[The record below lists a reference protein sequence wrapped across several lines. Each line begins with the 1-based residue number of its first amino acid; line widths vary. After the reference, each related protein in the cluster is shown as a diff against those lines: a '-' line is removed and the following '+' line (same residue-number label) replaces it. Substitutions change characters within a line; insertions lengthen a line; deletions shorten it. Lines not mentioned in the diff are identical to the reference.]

1 MRWVLLAVTPFL
13 LATAVLV
20 ALPHLRDAGIVLRTL
35 DPVALPAAAVAVLAE
50 AVSLTAASRASRL
63 LLGPDAPAFRHV
75 LGVDIVAQGV
85 RSLLPGGAATSAG
98 ARISL
103 LERFGVSA
111 SAAASSATTGVVVS
125 NLVLSALFLFGL
137 AVAARAAP
145 PPLVS
150 GAIGLVLAL
159 VVTSG
164 AVGWLLLRHPA
175 AARRTA
181 VRWSSP
187 LRRFA
192 HRPSGAVVAEY
203 VDALA
208 SGLRRLRS
216 PRAFGA
222 LFAWTV
228 LNWAADLGA
237 FGLMVA
243 AAGAHPRPEVVI
255 LTYGL
260 VNILATVPVTPGAVG
275 IVEGAAVA
283 SLHLAG
289 VPTAVAL
296 VGVLGWRL
304 VEYWLPLVAALVAT
318 PVVLVASRR
327 RPDPAGLGRTF
338 ATRRRRPRP
347 RPWPHGHPRTPP
359 RRTADRP

>member
-1 MRWVLLAVTPFL
+1 VLIAVTPL
-13 LATAVLV
+13 LMATAVLV
-20 ALPHLRDAGIVLRTL
+20 ALPHLRDAGIVLRRL
-35 DPVALPAAAVAVLAE
+35 DPVALPAAAAAALGE
-50 AVSLTAASRASRL
+50 AVSLIAASRASRL
-63 LLGPDAPAFRHV
+63 LLGPDAPAYRLV
-75 LGVDIVAQGV
+75 LGVDLVAQGV

-98 ARISL
+98 VRISL

-111 SAAASSATTGVVVS
+111 SAAASAASTGVVVS
-125 NLVLSALFLFGL
+125 NLVLSGVFLLGV
-137 AVAARAAP
+137 AVTARAAP
-145 PPLVS
+145 SPLVD

-164 AVGWLLLRHPA
+164 AVGWLLLRHPV

-187 LRRFA
+187 LRRFP
-192 HRPSGAVVAEY
+192 HGPSEAAVAEY

-222 LFAWTV
+222 LFACTV
-228 LNWAADLGA
+228 LNWAADLVA

-243 AAGAHPRPEVVI
+243 AAGAHPRPAVVI

-260 VNILATVPVTPGAVG
+260 VNILATVPLTPGAVG
-275 IVEGAAVA
+275 VVEGAAVA
-283 SLHLAG
+283 SLHVAG

-304 VEYWLPLVAALVAT
+304 VEYWLPLLAALVAT
-318 PVVLVASRR
+318 PVVLVAARR
-327 RPDPAGLGRTF
+327 RPEPSEDGRTL
-338 ATRRRRPRP
+338 ATPHGRPRP
-347 RPWPHGHPRTPP
+347 RPWPDGHAHTPP